1 MKTEVVKWG
10 KPQKVEWVVLKA
22 SLEKDSNIGT
32 HGHTH
37 SHTGI
42 LDMQMVTHMGTHRY
56 THGNTRTQ
64 THTHTQAY
72 WTHTWARKDN
82 LFTPPLRDSPPTWK
96 HHFEHFTPSAI
107 TGK

>member
-42 LDMQMVTHMGTHRY
+42 LDTHNHP
-56 THGNTRTQ
+56 
-64 THTHTQAY
+64 
-72 WTHTWARKDN
+72 RK
-82 LFTPPLRDSPPTWK
+82 
-96 HHFEHFTPSAI
+96 EVQ
-107 TGK
+107 